1 MHFAILKSI
10 HVFVPLY
17 NTSYSMCQHF
27 YTVCFWL
34 GEGIRKK
41 STLCTLVKRLK
52 IVATLSGDSFPDFI
66 HPAAYIYS
74 NICSLMLF
82 VRPFYLNESLF
93 RTSSG
98 FNTLLLTPT
107 LVNSFRPFPVILW
120 VYPCP
125 LRSYLF
131 SSILVWYLFV
141 FLVHCP

>member
-1 MHFAILKSI
+1 MYLFCYTI
-10 HVFVPLY
+10 H
-17 NTSYSMCQHF
+17 H
-27 YTVCFWL
+27 TVCVNIFIQYAFGW

-66 HPAAYIYS
+66 HPAAHIYS

-98 FNTLLLTPT
+98 FNPLLLTPI
-107 LVNSFRPFPVILW
+107 LVNSFRPFHVILW

-131 SSILVWYLFV
+131 SSILVWYKIISLCFPSSLP
-141 FLVHCP
+141 LV